1 MPGRR
6 ETLTRDR
13 QRNSVA
19 RKRTNRKVLA
29 EQQQQSEL
37 LRGLEQKARAAAK

>member
-13 QRNSVA
+13 QRTCIA
-19 RKRTNRKVLA
+19 RKRTSRKLLA
-29 EQQQQSEL
+29 EQQQQAEL
-37 LRGLEQKARAAAK
+37 LRNLEQKARAAAK